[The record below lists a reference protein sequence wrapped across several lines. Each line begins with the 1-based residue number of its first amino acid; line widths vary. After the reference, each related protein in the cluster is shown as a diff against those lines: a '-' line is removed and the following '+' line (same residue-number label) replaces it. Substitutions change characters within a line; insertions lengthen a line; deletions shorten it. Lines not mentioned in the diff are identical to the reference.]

1 MAEEPLN
8 KNTEVEATIPLPGKI
23 SVVPNWRKVLKT
35 YSFWINVS
43 SVVLTFIT
51 VILPYVG
58 FLQPVLTVGQYGW
71 MMFILNASA
80 ALARMIKQRK
90 FWDGDV
96 PKETGDGNSPS

>member
-1 MAEEPLN
+1 MAEEPLT
-8 KNTEVEATIPLPGKI
+8 KNTETEATINLPNKLQ
-23 SVVPNWRKVLKT
+23 VVPNWRKVLKT

-43 SVVLTFIT
+43 SVILTFIT

-71 MMFILNASA
+71 LMFILNASA
-80 ALARMIKQRK
+80 ALARIIKQKK

-96 PKETGDGNSPS
+96 PKELTDDKSAS